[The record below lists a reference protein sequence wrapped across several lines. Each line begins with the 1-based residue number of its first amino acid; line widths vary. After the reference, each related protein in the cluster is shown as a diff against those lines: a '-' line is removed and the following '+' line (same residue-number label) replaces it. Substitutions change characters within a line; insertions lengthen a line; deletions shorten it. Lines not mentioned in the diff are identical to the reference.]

1 MSDKIIGYILV
12 GLLMLVVLFI
22 GLYLGKTTISEHG
35 IQMER
40 PLSFALYILLMI
52 ALLKKL

>member
-40 PLSFALYILLMI
+40 PLSFDLYILLMI